1 MTDTGYQTTPP
12 AKSSFVTV
20 VAWVFIVLAGFATFL
35 SLLQN
40 LMVTL
45 MPQDMF
51 NAPLQDTTLTRVMP
65 GAPRLI
71 FAHLR
76 LLVAAML
83 ILCLVTLTSAVGLL
97 RRRNWARV
105 LFIVLLGL
113 GVVYNIAA
121 IFLQQSF
128 FTSMNSFNAHLQTDS
143 SFRHV
148 NQDFAQMMGA
158 MRAFM
163 IFFSL
168 GFAGL
173 FVWIIFRL
181 MSYEVRLEFGATG
194 RAA

>member
-40 LMVTL
+40 LTVTL

-128 FTSMNSFNAHLQTDS
+128 FTSMNSFAHLQTD
-143 SFRHV
+143 
-148 NQDFAQMMGA
+148 
-158 MRAFM
+158 
-163 IFFSL
+163 
-168 GFAGL
+168 
-173 FVWIIFRL
+173 
-181 MSYEVRLEFGATG
+181 
-194 RAA
+194 